1 MNRKKSIF
9 IILTTI
15 VIISGVVIS
24 NNFGNKIGYK
34 DTSNEELDLGIPIEL
49 STAKKDDI
57 VENLSY
63 VGTIAPKKSAIV
75 SPTAGGKIEKIYVEE
90 GSEVK
95 PGDTLAKIEDTA
107 LSASLNTSSKK
118 LETLKTNYNY
128 LSEKV
133 ESFHKS
139 NPTVKKIETLT
150 SNYEYLKKESE
161 KYLELYNEGA
171 VSKSAYE
178 KIKHEADAAYLQ
190 LEELKATI
198 DDSYNTLI
206 HEKNMV
212 EKQLEEVRSSI
223 NELNIKIEDTLIKAP
238 IQGVVKVLHYEE
250 GELAVAGKPLA
261 NIDDN
266 RELLVNINVTENDIN
281 KIDVGSKVILKS
293 DEMEEEVI
301 SEVSKIIPNINP
313 NTRIGEL
320 EIGPIDFGE
329 EINLVSGNSIDVSI
343 VTNEAI
349 DKITIPKSAIKNLN
363 EKNIVYLY
371 EDEAVKE
378 VNITTGLT
386 VGENV
391 EVLEG
396 LQEGDKIAIKNLSK
410 LYNNAKAY
418 VFKGVD
424 K

>member
-9 IILTTI
+9 IILTAI

-24 NNFGNKIGYK
+24 KSLGSKIDDK
-34 DTSNEELDLGIPIEL
+34 DISNEELDLGIPIEL
-49 STAKKDDI
+49 ATAKKDDI

-63 VGTIAPKKSAIV
+63 VGTIEPKKSAIV
-75 SPTAGGKIEKIYVEE
+75 SPTTGGKVEKVYVEE
-90 GSEVK
+90 GSAVK
-95 PGDTLAKIEDTA
+95 PGDILAKIEDTV
-107 LSASLNTSSKK
+107 LNASLNTSSKK
-118 LETLKTNYNY
+118 LQTLQTNYNY
-128 LSEKV
+128 LSNKV

-139 NPTVKKIETLT
+139 NPMVKKVDTLT
-150 SNYEYLKKESE
+150 FNYEYLKEESE

-171 VSKSAYE
+171 ISKSAYE
-178 KIKHEADAAYLQ
+178 KIKHEADSAYLQ
-190 LEELKATI
+190 LEELKATT
-198 DDSYNTLI
+198 DDSYNTLV
-206 HEKNMV
+206 HEKNIV

-238 IQGVVKVLHYEE
+238 IQGVVKALHYEE
-250 GELAVAGKPLA
+250 GELAVAGKPFG

-266 RELLVNINVTENDIN
+266 RELLVKVNVTENDIN
-281 KIDVGSKVILKS
+281 KIDVGSRVILKTK
-293 DEMEEEVI
+293 EIEEEVI
-301 SEVSKIIPNINP
+301 SQVSKIIPNINP
-313 NTRIGEL
+313 NTRIGTL
-320 EIGPIDFGE
+320 EIGPIDFGQ

-349 DKITIPKSAIKNLN
+349 NKIIIPKSAIKSLN
-363 EKNIVYLY
+363 GKNIVYLY
-371 EDEAVKE
+371 EDGAVKE
-378 VNITTGLT
+378 VSITTGLT